1 MTNNNNGNNNNGNN
15 KLSKA
20 QRRTRARRAQRDR
33 EAKAR
38 EAEELAEK
46 LRREGKGVKAPAT
59 KVPPA
64 PKFKGGLSAAERRAL
79 SRVQG
84 LTQREVA
91 EIRTT
96 NNQVTVER
104 LKVRAQREAAE
115 KRKRMRRQQQNHR
128 IFR

>member
-1 MTNNNNGNNNNGNN
+1 MTNSNN
-15 KLSKA
+15 LTKA
-20 QRRTRARRAQRDR
+20 QRRTQARRAQRAR

-38 EAEELAEK
+38 EAEVLAEK
-46 LRREGKGVKAPAT
+46 LLQEGKGVKAPDT

-64 PKFKGGLSAAERRAL
+64 PTFKGGLSAAERRAL

-84 LTQREVA
+84 LTQREIA

-96 NNQVTVER
+96 NNQATFER
-104 LKVRAQREAAE
+104 LKVRAQRESAE
-115 KRKRMRRQQQNHR
+115 KRKRMRRRQQNHR

>member
-1 MTNNNNGNNNNGNN
+1 MTNNNN
-15 KLSKA
+15 LTKA
-20 QRRTRARRAQRDR
+20 QRRTQARRAKRAR

-38 EAEELAEK
+38 EAEV
-46 LRREGKGVKAPAT
+46 RTPVT

-64 PKFKGGLSAAERRAL
+64 PTFKGGLSAAERRAL

-84 LTQREVA
+84 LTQREIA

-104 LKVRAQREAAE
+104 LRVRAQRESAE
-115 KRKRMRRQQQNHR
+115 KRKRMRRRQQNHR

>member
-1 MTNNNNGNNNNGNN
+1 MTNSNN
-15 KLSKA
+15 LTKA
-20 QRRTRARRAQRDR
+20 QRRTQARRAQR
-33 EAKAR
+33 AR
-38 EAEELAEK
+38 EAAVREVELCK
-46 LRREGKGVKAPAT
+46 TKGREGGNGVKAPDT

-64 PKFKGGLSAAERRAL
+64 PTFKGGLSAAERRAL

-84 LTQREVA
+84 LTQREIA

-104 LKVRAQREAAE
+104 LKVRAQRESAE
-115 KRKRMRRQQQNHR
+115 KRKRMRRRQQNHR